1 MSQTEVQ
8 LIKADAVQ
16 TADIADSAVTDAK
29 ISALTSSKLSGALPA
44 LSAANLTNIPAAN
57 LTGALPAISG
67 ANLTG
72 ISSSTAY
79 QYVDQW
85 ALNTNISVSST
96 TYWSGS
102 GLSRSNS
109 YAYTN
114 GTAMTVNGGG
124 TFSFPATGVY
134 RIYARQQFL
143 ANNVASRYVGTLIEY
158 SRNGGSNWSALA
170 DAIDAMTQIS
180 GATYVNSVCEG
191 FLDVTNTT
199 NDVIRFGGY
208 SAATVT
214 IQGSNHGSGIP
225 TTFFRF
231 MKIADT

>member
-1 MSQTEVQ
+1 MPISINGSGTLTGISAGGLPDGCVV
-8 LIKADAVQ
+8 D
-16 TADIADSAVTDAK
+16 ADINGMS
-29 ISALTSSKLSGALPA
+29 SSKLS
-44 LSAANLTNIPAAN
+44 
-57 LTGALPAISG
+57 GALPAISG

-72 ISSSTAY
+72 VSSAAY
-79 QYVDQW
+79 SYVDQW
-85 ALNTNISVSST
+85 ALNTDISVSST
-96 TYWSGS
+96 SYWSGAQ
-102 GLSRSNS
+102 LSRSNS
-109 YAYTN
+109 YAYTE
-114 GTAMTVNGGG
+114 GTAMTVSGGG

-158 SRNGGSNWSALA
+158 SRNGGTNWSALA
-170 DAIDAMTQIS
+170 DAVDAMTQIS
-180 GATYVNSVCEG
+180 GATYVNGLAEG

-231 MKIADT
+231 IKVADV

>member
-1 MSQTEVQ
+1 MPISINGSGTLTGISAGGLPDGCVV
-8 LIKADAVQ
+8 D
-16 TADIADSAVTDAK
+16 ADINGMS
-29 ISALTSSKLSGALPA
+29 SSKLS
-44 LSAANLTNIPAAN
+44 
-57 LTGALPAISG
+57 GALPAISG

-72 ISSSTAY
+72 VSSAAY
-79 QYVDQW
+79 SYVDQW
-85 ALNTNISVSST
+85 ALNTDISVSST
-96 TYWSGS
+96 SYWSGAQ
-102 GLSRSNS
+102 LSRSNS
-109 YAYTN
+109 YAYTE
-114 GTAMTVNGGG
+114 GTAMTVSGGG

-158 SRNGGSNWSALA
+158 SRNGGTNWSALA
-170 DAIDAMTQIS
+170 DAVDAMTQIS
-180 GATYVNSVCEG
+180 GATYVNGLAEG

-231 MKIADT
+231 IKVADI

>member
-1 MSQTEVQ
+1 MPITFNGSGTVTGISAGG
-8 LIKADAVQ
+8 LPDGCIVD
-16 TADIADSAVTDAK
+16 ADINGMA
-29 ISALTSSKLSGALPA
+29 SSKLS
-44 LSAANLTNIPAAN
+44 
-57 LTGALPAISG
+57 GALPAISG

-79 QYVDQW
+79 SYLDQW
-85 ALNTNISVSST
+85 ALHANISVSST

-102 GLSRSNS
+102 QLSRSNS

-134 RIYARQQFL
+134 RIYARQTFYG
-143 ANNVASRYVGTLIEY
+143 NNVASRYVGTLIEY
-158 SRNGGSNWSALA
+158 SRNGGTNWSALA
-170 DAIDAMTQIS
+170 DAVDAMTTIS
-180 GATYVNSVCEG
+180 GTTYVNGVAEG
-191 FLDVTNTT
+191 FLDVTDTT

-208 SAATVT
+208 SAASVT

-225 TTFFRF
+225 TTLYRF

>member
-1 MSQTEVQ
+1 MPISINGSGTLTGISAGGLPDGCVV
-8 LIKADAVQ
+8 D
-16 TADIADSAVTDAK
+16 ADINGMS
-29 ISALTSSKLSGALPA
+29 SSKLSGALPA
-44 LSAANLTNIPAAN
+44 
-57 LTGALPAISG
+57 ISG
-67 ANLTG
+67 ASLTG
-72 ISSSTAY
+72 ISSAY
-79 QYVDQW
+79 TYVDQW
-85 ALNTNISVSST
+85 ALNANTSVSST

-102 GLSRSNS
+102 QLSRSNS

-134 RIYARQQFL
+134 RIYARQTFYG
-143 ANNVASRYVGTLIEY
+143 NNVASRYVGTLIEY
-158 SRNGGSNWSALA
+158 SRNGGTNWSALA
-170 DAIDAMTQIS
+170 DAVDAMTQIS
-180 GATYVNSVCEG
+180 GATYVNGLAEG

-225 TTFFRF
+225 TTLYRF

>member
-1 MSQTEVQ
+1 MPISINGSGTLTGISAGGLPDGCVV
-8 LIKADAVQ
+8 D
-16 TADIADSAVTDAK
+16 ADINGMS
-29 ISALTSSKLSGALPA
+29 SSKLS
-44 LSAANLTNIPAAN
+44 
-57 LTGALPAISG
+57 GALPAISG

-72 ISSSTAY
+72 ISSAY
-79 QYVDQW
+79 SYVDQW
-85 ALNTNISVSST
+85 ALNANTSVSST

-102 GLSRSNS
+102 QLSRSNS

-134 RIYARQQFL
+134 RIYARQTFYG
-143 ANNVASRYVGTLIEY
+143 NNVASRYVGTLIEY
-158 SRNGGSNWSALA
+158 SRNGGTNWSALA
-170 DAIDAMTQIS
+170 DAVDAMTPIS
-180 GATYVNSVCEG
+180 GTTYVNGVAEG
-191 FLDVTNTT
+191 FLDVTDTT

-208 SAATVT
+208 SAASVT

-225 TTFFRF
+225 TTLYRF

>member
-1 MSQTEVQ
+1 MPISINGSGTLTGISAGGLPDGCVV
-8 LIKADAVQ
+8 D
-16 TADIADSAVTDAK
+16 ADINGMS
-29 ISALTSSKLSGALPA
+29 SSKLS
-44 LSAANLTNIPAAN
+44 
-57 LTGALPAISG
+57 GALPAISG

-72 ISSSTAY
+72 VSSAY
-79 QYVDQW
+79 TYVDQW
-85 ALNTNISVSST
+85 ALNANTSVSST

-109 YAYTN
+109 YAYTY

-158 SRNGGSNWSALA
+158 SRNGGTNWSALA
-170 DAIDAMTQIS
+170 DAVDAMTPIS
-180 GATYVNSVCEG
+180 GTTYVNGVAEG
-191 FLDVTNTT
+191 FLDVTDTT

-214 IQGSNHGSGIP
+214 IQGSNHASGIP

-231 MKIADT
+231 MMIADT

>member
-1 MSQTEVQ
+1 MPISINGSGTLTGISAGGLPDGCVV
-8 LIKADAVQ
+8 D
-16 TADIADSAVTDAK
+16 ADINGMS
-29 ISALTSSKLSGALPA
+29 SSKLS
-44 LSAANLTNIPAAN
+44 
-57 LTGALPAISG
+57 GALPAISG

-72 ISSSTAY
+72 VSSAY
-79 QYVDQW
+79 TYVDQW
-85 ALNTNISVSST
+85 ALNANTSVSST

-102 GLSRSNS
+102 QLSRSNS

-134 RIYARQQFL
+134 RIYARQTFYG
-143 ANNVASRYVGTLIEY
+143 NNVASRYVGTLIEY
-158 SRNGGSNWSALA
+158 SRNGGTNWSALA
-170 DAIDAMTQIS
+170 DAVDAMTPIS
-180 GATYVNSVCEG
+180 GTTYVNGVAEG
-191 FLDVTNTT
+191 FLDVTDTT

-208 SAATVT
+208 SAASVT

-225 TTFFRF
+225 TTLYRF

>member
-1 MSQTEVQ
+1 MPISINGSGTLTGISAGGLPDGCVV
-8 LIKADAVQ
+8 D
-16 TADIADSAVTDAK
+16 ADINGMS
-29 ISALTSSKLSGALPA
+29 SSKLS
-44 LSAANLTNIPAAN
+44 
-57 LTGALPAISG
+57 GALPAISG

-72 ISSSTAY
+72 ISSAY
-79 QYVDQW
+79 TYVDQW
-85 ALNTNISVSST
+85 ALNANTSVSST

-102 GLSRSNS
+102 QLSRSNS

-134 RIYARQQFL
+134 RIYARQTFYG
-143 ANNVASRYVGTLIEY
+143 NNVASRYVGTLIEY
-158 SRNGGSNWSALA
+158 SRNGGTNWSALA
-170 DAIDAMTQIS
+170 DAVDAMTPIS
-180 GATYVNSVCEG
+180 GTTYVNGVAEG
-191 FLDVTNTT
+191 FLDVTDTT

-208 SAATVT
+208 SAASVT

-225 TTFFRF
+225 TTLYRF

>member
-1 MSQTEVQ
+1 MPISINGSGTLTGISAGGLPDGCVV
-8 LIKADAVQ
+8 D
-16 TADIADSAVTDAK
+16 ADINGMS
-29 ISALTSSKLSGALPA
+29 SSKLSGALPA
-44 LSAANLTNIPAAN
+44 
-57 LTGALPAISG
+57 ISG
-67 ANLTG
+67 ASLTG
-72 ISSSTAY
+72 ISSAY
-79 QYVDQW
+79 TYVDQW
-85 ALNTNISVSST
+85 ALNANTSVSST

-102 GLSRSNS
+102 QLSRSNS

-158 SRNGGSNWSALA
+158 SRNGGTNWSALA
-170 DAIDAMTQIS
+170 DAVDAMTPIS
-180 GATYVNSVCEG
+180 GTTYVNGVAEG
-191 FLDVTNTT
+191 FLDVTDTT

-208 SAATVT
+208 SAASVT

-225 TTFFRF
+225 TTLYRF

>member
-1 MSQTEVQ
+1 MPISINGSGTLTGISAGGLPDGCVV
-8 LIKADAVQ
+8 D
-16 TADIADSAVTDAK
+16 ADINGMS
-29 ISALTSSKLSGALPA
+29 SSKLS
-44 LSAANLTNIPAAN
+44 
-57 LTGALPAISG
+57 GALPAISG

-72 ISSSTAY
+72 ISSSY
-79 QYVDQW
+79 SYVDQW
-85 ALNTNISVSST
+85 ALNANVSVSST
-96 TYWSGS
+96 SYWSGS
-102 GLSRSNS
+102 QLSRSNS

-134 RIYARQQFL
+134 RIYARQTFYG
-143 ANNVASRYVGTLIEY
+143 NNVASRYVGSLIEY
-158 SRNGGSNWSALA
+158 SRNGGSSWATLA

-180 GATYVNSVCEG
+180 GTTYVNGVCEG
-191 FLDVTNTT
+191 FFDVTNTT

-214 IQGSNHGSGIP
+214 LQGSNHGPGVP

-231 MKIADT
+231 MKVADT

>member
-1 MSQTEVQ
+1 MPISINGSGTLTGISAGGLPDGCVV
-8 LIKADAVQ
+8 D
-16 TADIADSAVTDAK
+16 ADINGMS
-29 ISALTSSKLSGALPA
+29 SSKLS
-44 LSAANLTNIPAAN
+44 
-57 LTGALPAISG
+57 GALPAISG

-72 ISSSTAY
+72 VSSAY
-79 QYVDQW
+79 TYVDQW
-85 ALNTNISVSST
+85 ALNANTSVSST

-134 RIYARQQFL
+134 RIYARQTFYG
-143 ANNVASRYVGTLIEY
+143 NNVASRYVGTLIEY
-158 SRNGGSNWSALA
+158 SRNGGTNWSALA
-170 DAIDAMTQIS
+170 DAVDAMTPIS
-180 GATYVNSVCEG
+180 GTTYVNGVAEG
-191 FLDVTNTT
+191 FLDVTDTT

-225 TTFFRF
+225 TTLYRF

>member
-29 ISALTSSKLSGALPA
+29 ISALTSSKLS
-44 LSAANLTNIPAAN
+44 
-57 LTGALPAISG
+57 GALPAISG

-214 IQGSNHGSGIP
+214 IQGSNHASGIP
-225 TTFFRF
+225 TTFYRF

>member
-1 MSQTEVQ
+1 MPISINGSGTLTGISAGGLPDGCVV
-8 LIKADAVQ
+8 D
-16 TADIADSAVTDAK
+16 ADINGMS
-29 ISALTSSKLSGALPA
+29 SSKLSG
-44 LSAANLTNIPAAN
+44 SI
-57 LTGALPAISG
+57 PAISG
-67 ANLTG
+67 ASLTG
-72 ISSSTAY
+72 ISSAY
-79 QYVDQW
+79 TYVDQW
-85 ALNTNISVSST
+85 ALNANTSVSST

-102 GLSRSNS
+102 QLSRSNS
-109 YAYTN
+109 NAYTN

-158 SRNGGSNWSALA
+158 SRNGGTNWSALA
-170 DAIDAMTQIS
+170 DAVDAMTPIS
-180 GATYVNSVCEG
+180 GTTYVNGVAEG
-191 FLDVTNTT
+191 FLDVTDTT

-208 SAATVT
+208 SAASVT

-225 TTFFRF
+225 TTLYRF

>member
-1 MSQTEVQ
+1 MPISINGSGTLTGISAGGLPDGCVV
-8 LIKADAVQ
+8 D
-16 TADIADSAVTDAK
+16 ADINGMS
-29 ISALTSSKLSGALPA
+29 SSKLSGALPA
-44 LSAANLTNIPAAN
+44 
-57 LTGALPAISG
+57 ISG
-67 ANLTG
+67 ASLTG
-72 ISSSTAY
+72 ISSAST
-79 QYVDQW
+79 YVDQW
-85 ALNTNISVSST
+85 ALNANTSVSST

-102 GLSRSNS
+102 QLSRSNS

-134 RIYARQQFL
+134 RIYARQTFYG
-143 ANNVASRYVGTLIEY
+143 NNVASRYVGTLIEY
-158 SRNGGSNWSALA
+158 SRNGGTNWSALA
-170 DAIDAMTQIS
+170 DAVDAMTQIS
-180 GATYVNSVCEG
+180 GATYVNGLAEG

>member
-1 MSQTEVQ
+1 MPISINGSGTLTGISAGGLPDGCVV
-8 LIKADAVQ
+8 D
-16 TADIADSAVTDAK
+16 ADINGMS
-29 ISALTSSKLSGALPA
+29 SSKLS
-44 LSAANLTNIPAAN
+44 
-57 LTGALPAISG
+57 GALPAISG

-102 GLSRSNS
+102 QLSRSNS

-158 SRNGGSNWSALA
+158 SRNGGTNWSALA
-170 DAIDAMTQIS
+170 DAVDAMTPIS
-180 GATYVNSVCEG
+180 GTTYVNGVAEG
-191 FLDVTNTT
+191 FLDVTDTT

-208 SAATVT
+208 SAASVT

-225 TTFFRF
+225 TTLYRF